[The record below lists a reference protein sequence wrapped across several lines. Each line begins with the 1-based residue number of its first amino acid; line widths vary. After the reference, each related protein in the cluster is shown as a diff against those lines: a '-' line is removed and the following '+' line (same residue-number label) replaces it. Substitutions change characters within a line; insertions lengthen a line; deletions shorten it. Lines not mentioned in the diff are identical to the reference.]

1 MAPPLHAPER
11 FEAVLE
17 ARAATASRAID
28 AIVDLVPPHD
38 YGPAAVGRALRYGA
52 VQRDDVGA
60 IVAEQRVP
68 LSHVTSGSAI
78 FQEVRRAPSPRM
90 AARPS
95 LLKPMGLT
103 AVV

>member
-38 YGPAAVGRALRYGA
+38 YGPAAVGRALRYSA
-52 VQRDDVGA
+52 VQRGDVGA
-60 IVAEQRVP
+60 IVAEHRVE
-68 LSHVTSGSAI
+68 LRVSA
-78 FQEVRRAPSPRM
+78 RRR
-90 AARPS
+90 RGGTYYFWNGT
-95 LLKPMGLT
+95 KRHKT
-103 AVV
+103 VHH

>member
-52 VQRDDVGA
+52 VQRGDVGA
-60 IVAEQRVP
+60 IVAEASEGATERALP
-68 LSHVTSGSAI
+68 RGGSPGGEGQVA
-78 FQEVRRAPSPRM
+78 
-90 AARPS
+90 
-95 LLKPMGLT
+95 
-103 AVV
+103 